1 MKFTSPLQLKTK
13 APEGAFVLHQ
23 WTILFE
29 SVPAQHDL
37 AGLAGFH
44 QVETFL
50 EAVDRQLVGH
60 HLAQREA
67 GQYQLGH
74 LVPGLVHLAA
84 VDSVWR
90 SLEYAVRIHDAR
102 ALFV

>member
-1 MKFTSPLQLKTK
+1 
-13 APEGAFVLHQ
+13 
-23 WTILFE
+23 
-29 SVPAQHDL
+29 
-37 AGLAGFH
+37 
-44 QVETFL
+44 
-50 EAVDRQLVGH
+50 VGH

-90 SLEYAVRIHDAR
+90 SLDYAVRIHDAR